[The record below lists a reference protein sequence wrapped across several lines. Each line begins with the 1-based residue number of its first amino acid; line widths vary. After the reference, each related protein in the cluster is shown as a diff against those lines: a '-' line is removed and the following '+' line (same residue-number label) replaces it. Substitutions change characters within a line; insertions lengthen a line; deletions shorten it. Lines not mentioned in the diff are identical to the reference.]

1 MRLALAPLSACRVVE
16 AQLALA
22 QQRGNPRAHNPCVRH
37 RTYEQP
43 PESFARPRQNHLL
56 AALPAAE
63 LEPLLQHMTLTGLA
77 LGAVLYEPGSKMDDV
92 YFPIS
97 GVVSLI

>member
-1 MRLALAPLSACRVVE
+1 MFGTGHMSIPP
-16 AQLALA
+16 
-22 QQRGNPRAHNPCVRH
+22 QR
-37 RTYEQP
+37 TSEQTTR
-43 PESFARPRQNHLL
+43 PESVSPRQNHLL

>member
-16 AQLALA
+16 AHLALA
-22 QQRGNPRAHNPCVRH
+22 QQRGSPRAHTPCVRH
-37 RTYEQP
+37 RTSEQP
-43 PESFARPRQNHLL
+43 PESIAPRQNHLL

>member
-1 MRLALAPLSACRVVE
+1 
-16 AQLALA
+16 
-22 QQRGNPRAHNPCVRH
+22 
-37 RTYEQP
+37 
-43 PESFARPRQNHLL
+43 
-56 AALPAAE
+56 
-63 LEPLLQHMTLTGLA
+63 MTLTGLA